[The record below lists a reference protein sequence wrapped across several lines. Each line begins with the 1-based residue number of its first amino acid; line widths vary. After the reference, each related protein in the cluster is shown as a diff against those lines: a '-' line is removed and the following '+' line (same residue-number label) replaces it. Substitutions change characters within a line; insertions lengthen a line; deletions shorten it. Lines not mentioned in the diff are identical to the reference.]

1 MRVVLERSSSPG
13 RKSSDSV
20 KSNCLAW
27 AEAARP
33 LGDLLLLD
41 GDDVD
46 WDAVE
51 AHALQQVLGLLVHI
65 EHAALGVLGE
75 VESRHLWDVLVLPL
89 TLLLLQLAGDDR
101 NLIADTLVGLEVQ
114 SEARVVALDQHL
126 GRLLYGFRPDATH
139 LVWLLQRARC
149 GGRKGGELGGVPH

>member
-1 MRVVLERSSSPG
+1 MRVVLERSSSPE
-13 RKSSDSV
+13 RRSSDSM
-20 KSNCLAW
+20 KSNCLAR

-51 AHALQQVLGLLVHI
+51 AHALQQALGLLAHI

-89 TLLLLQLAGDDR
+89 TLLLLQLEGDTADR
-101 NLIADTLVGLEVQ
+101 ATLDTLHQV
-114 SEARVVALDQHL
+114 
-126 GRLLYGFRPDATH
+126 
-139 LVWLLQRARC
+139 
-149 GGRKGGELGGVPH
+149 GGVAGNLVP

>member
-1 MRVVLERSSSPG
+1 M
-13 RKSSDSV
+13 

-46 WDAVE
+46 RDAVE
-51 AHALQQVLGLLVHI
+51 LGKSVSPSFRTISILGISTYAHALQQVLGLLVHI

-89 TLLLLQLAGDDR
+89 TLLLLQLEGDTTDR
-101 NLIADTLVGLEVQ
+101 ATLDTLHQV
-114 SEARVVALDQHL
+114 
-126 GRLLYGFRPDATH
+126 
-139 LVWLLQRARC
+139 
-149 GGRKGGELGGVPH
+149 GGVAGNLESGILAQIPSRDQPMPNRLRSWIILAIVV

>member
-1 MRVVLERSSSPG
+1 MRVVLERSSSPE
-13 RKSSDSV
+13 RRSSDSM
-20 KSNCLAW
+20 KSNCLAR

-75 VESRHLWDVLVLPL
+75 VERRYRGQGHAGYASSSGWCSRQSCSL
-89 TLLLLQLAGDDR
+89 TACWR
-101 NLIADTLVGLEVQ
+101 
-114 SEARVVALDQHL
+114 
-126 GRLLYGFRPDATH
+126 
-139 LVWLLQRARC
+139 
-149 GGRKGGELGGVPH
+149 